1 MPKPKPRPVGRPVLA
16 KGEAKGK
23 IVSVRLDPD
32 DYKIIS
38 AAAKVEGQT
47 ISAWIRHTLRT
58 VAEEEMFDGTLHKA
72 MEIILLERDQHMATT
87 LELSIEIERRGLYAR
102 KDGGAARV
110 KQINA
115 RARKYPELF
124 EFSVPGLIRLI
135 GEDRQSASPKPL

>member
-23 IVSVRLDPD
+23 IVPVRLDPD

-38 AAAKVEGQT
+38 TAAKAGGQT
-47 ISAWIRHTLRT
+47 LSAWIRHALRT
-58 VAEEEMFDGTLHKA
+58 AAEEEMFDGTLHKA
-72 MEIILLERDQHMATT
+72 MEVILLERDQYSATT
-87 LELSIEIERRGLYAR
+87 LDLSIEIERRGLYAR
-102 KDGGAARV
+102 KDGEAARA

-124 EFSVPGLIRLI
+124 ESSEPGIVRLKRFPTDKT
-135 GEDRQSASPKPL
+135 E